1 MAFLQYRRCRTFLY
15 NRGKCC
21 KTLEPTA
28 AMLDL
33 FSNQIY
39 KGIQENQPTSSAM
52 AMEENLQE
60 VEANTAIEISNY
72 LPSIHEI

>member
-1 MAFLQYRRCRTFLY
+1 
-15 NRGKCC
+15 
-21 KTLEPTA
+21 
-28 AMLDL
+28 MLDL